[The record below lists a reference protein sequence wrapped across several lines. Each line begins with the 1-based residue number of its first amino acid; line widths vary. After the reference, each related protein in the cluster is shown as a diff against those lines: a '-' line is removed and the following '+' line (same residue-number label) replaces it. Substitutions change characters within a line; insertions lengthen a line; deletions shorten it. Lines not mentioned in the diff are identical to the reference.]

1 MASEKNMATG
11 RLAPS
16 PTGAQHPGNART
28 FLVAWLAA
36 RSTGSRL
43 ILRIEDLDSP
53 RVKPWAMTQAVE
65 DLAWLGLD
73 WDEGPNTQ
81 PSASEPNSAKTQ
93 NWLDDPA
100 WNGFVQSR
108 RLARYAEIFHAL
120 QQGEWIY
127 PCTCSRAD
135 VSQAASAPHQG
146 HEPAIY
152 PGTCRHRQVADAD
165 QLADGS
171 YCWRFR
177 TAGFTKPM
185 GWEDRIAGEQSA
197 ILPHA
202 LGDFVIAKAD
212 GTPAYQLAVVVDD
225 HDMEVREVVR
235 GDDLIPSTYRQLAL
249 YQVLGWTA
257 PEFAHVP
264 LVKGPDGL
272 RLAKRHGDS
281 RLSILR
287 EAGVDSR
294 VVMGWLACSLGLREN
309 DAPISPA
316 ELIAHFAW
324 DKIPTRPVNF
334 PRNVWDEWMRG

>member
-1 MASEKNMATG
+1 MATG

-73 WDEGPNTQ
+73 WDDGPKLQ
-81 PSASEPNSAKTQ
+81 PSASDPKIGKRPN
-93 NWLDDPA
+93 WWDDA
-100 WNGFVQSR
+100 AANGFVQSQR
-108 RLARYAEIFHAL
+108 MARYAEIFRTL
-120 QQGEWIY
+120 RDGEWIY
-127 PCTCSRAD
+127 PCTCSRTD

-146 HEPAIY
+146 HEPATY
-152 PGTCRHRQVADAD
+152 PGTCRHRHVADAD
-165 QLADGS
+165 QLAEGS

-177 TAGFTKPM
+177 TTGFTTPL
-185 GWEDRIAGEQSA
+185 GWQDRIAGEQSA

-212 GTPAYQLAVVVDD
+212 GTPSYQLAVVVDD
-225 HDMEVREVVR
+225 HDMKVTEVVR

-249 YQVLGWTA
+249 YQVLGWSA

-287 EAGVDSR
+287 EADVASR

-316 ELIAHFAW
+316 ELIADFAW
-324 DKIPTRPVNF
+324 DKIPKHPVTF
-334 PRNVWDEWMRG
+334 PREIWDQWLGR